1 MSVAAIGAYCCCW
14 DCIVIVGPSMIS
26 NLYSRRVHGSVS
38 NSRTALRNV
47 LDIEHEAVQKKK
59 IHTVVVCVYR
69 YVILSC
75 WHSFFSLVTYSYWDY
90 ISITRSCLC
99 QVVVPLFENKIWINI
114 IKPLLLGVL

>member
-1 MSVAAIGAYCCCW
+1 MSVAAIGGYCCCW

-75 WHSFFSLVTYSYWDY
+75 WHSFFFVGY
-90 ISITRSCLC
+90 I
-99 QVVVPLFENKIWINI
+99 Q
-114 IKPLLLGVL
+114 LLGLYKHHSLLSVPSCRSVV